1 MTKNKILIDE
11 FLEEIRKKEI
21 NKNTYEAYK
30 QDLTTLEEYLGEKNI
45 LLQDR
50 DFVSDYI
57 IYLKSNFGESS
68 VYRKIASLKLFYKKL
83 FELGKIEKL
92 IVDDIK
98 QSKKTIDLPE
108 VISEEELLRVLEVID
123 NDSKGKRDKL
133 LINLMYETGMKLIE
147 ALNLEKDSVNNG
159 VINLKKENK
168 KHIIKISKKLENE
181 FESFFS
187 VDICGEKKVFEGL
200 TRQTFSARVKKYGKK
215 AKLEKSLNPFKLKG
229 SAIYNFIEEG
239 VSIKE
244 LKDRLDYTNIGMSGI
259 YLVRNK
265 SDIKKIYDKIAIG
278 DWNVS
283 ENI

>member
-21 NKNTYEAYK
+21 NTNTYEAYK
-30 QDLTTLEEYLGEKNI
+30 QDLETLYEYTGEKN
-45 LLQDR
+45 LLEQNR
-50 DFVSDYI
+50 DFVNEYI
-57 IYLKSNFGESS
+57 EYLKLNFGESS

-98 QSKKTIDLPE
+98 QSKKMINLPE
-108 VISEEELLRVLEVID
+108 VISEDELEKVLEVIE
-123 NDSKGKRDKL
+123 NDPKGKRDKL
-133 LINLMYETGMKLIE
+133 LVKLIYETGIKLIE
-147 ALNLEKDSVNNG
+147 ALNLEKRSIGNG
-159 VINLKKENK
+159 VINLEKGNK
-168 KHIIKISKKLENE
+168 KHIIKISSELKEEFNKFFLE
-181 FESFFS
+181 
-187 VDICGEKKVFEGL
+187 DICGEKKVFEGL